1 MTPLWNSLFVNLAA
15 QSGYGTN
22 KTRLGKDSVGDFDC
36 CCLTLQP
43 CANPVITYV
52 LYIPYSQRTP
62 PVRHFEC
69 QKRAE
74 KDGVCDAPVFT
85 LRDVH
90 SGLTVPRVDSFI
102 PLDEEEQLLEK
113 YLAWGHKCHDWD
125 SNRHPDDLKAV
136 DTIISITPYLVTSNR
151 RGW

>member
-1 MTPLWNSLFVNLAA
+1 MKFFVRYLAA

-74 KDGVCDAPVFT
+74 KDGVCEQCASTISAFLGIPSF
-85 LRDVH
+85 VH
-90 SGLTVPRVDSFI
+90 F
-102 PLDEEEQLLEK
+102 
-113 YLAWGHKCHDWD
+113 
-125 SNRHPDDLKAV
+125 
-136 DTIISITPYLVTSNR
+136 
-151 RGW
+151 

>member
-52 LYIPYSQRTP
+52 LYIPYSQRSAHIHAHLLSAILCVKKTRKMAIRRCACIYAAGCTCRAYCPKGWLVYTP
-62 PVRHFEC
+62 GWREAIIGKVSCLRTQVSWLGFEPTPRWL
-69 QKRAE
+69 K
-74 KDGVCDAPVFT
+74 G
-85 LRDVH
+85 
-90 SGLTVPRVDSFI
+90 SGH
-102 PLDEEEQLLEK
+102 
-113 YLAWGHKCHDWD
+113 Y
-125 SNRHPDDLKAV
+125 
-136 DTIISITPYLVTSNR
+136 Y
-151 RGW
+151 